1 MGADFDTHVKR
12 YHTIIL
18 SILFAVFAAPI
29 FYFAI
34 FRTEKET
41 ITLVRQDIREEVG
54 GGGVVAAAGEMN
66 MGFTHGG
73 TIAEVYVKEGDAVK
87 KDDALVRLDVA
98 EKEAERAQYKAKI
111 EVEKLKLSQL
121 LSGAEKKEVALVES
135 KIAAATAALDHA
147 RKELEDARLREEN
160 ELAQH
165 YALATDYS
173 DTILL
178 NAENAAQAL
187 LGIYDEQNKFKSI
200 FIIADSQKRSEA
212 EWQIMLERTALE
224 NIKRASRAIK
234 QGLARDAVDST
245 LSNLKTNLEV
255 IRAAL
260 QKTSE
265 VLGDATMVFGAP
277 DISGYR
283 TTVAVQRSV
292 VNATQTAILTFE
304 QNIALQKSA
313 GAAAV
318 RAAENKAAETENMQ
332 RTLEREL
339 AVKKAFT
346 ESAAIALEQAQIKEY
361 ESNLEVI
368 ERQVADSV
376 LRAPFDSVVRRV
388 FVRRGSLV
396 LRDAP
401 AAALAPLSELQVDAV
416 VSESDG
422 RKVAIGDSVDIVWQ
436 EGKSG
441 GRVVHVQGE
450 SVAVHFESEESA
462 PVLGVRVAV
471 RIYATIKKDVVLV
484 PNRFIEEEN
493 GMPYVYTK
501 EGGEEKRTAVFT
513 GMEWRGGTEVVE
525 GVSEGDVLVK
535 P

>member
-1 MGADFDTHVKR
+1 MKR
-12 YHTIIL
+12 YYVIIL
-18 SILFAVFAAPI
+18 SILFAAVAASI
-29 FYFAI
+29 FYFAV
-34 FRTEKET
+34 FRTEKEA
-41 ITLVRQDIREEVG
+41 ITLVRQDIKEEVAG
-54 GGGVVAAAGEMN
+54 DGVVAAAGEMN
-66 MGFTHGG
+66 MGFVHGG
-73 TIAEVYVKEGDAVK
+73 KVAEVYVKEGDAVK
-87 KDDALVRLDVA
+87 QDDALVRLDVA

-111 EVEKLKLSQL
+111 EVGKLKLSQL
-121 LSGAEKKEVALVES
+121 LSGAEKKEIALVES
-135 KIAAATAALDHA
+135 KISAVTTALDHA

-160 ELAQH
+160 ELARH

-200 FIIADSQKRSEA
+200 FIIEDSQKRSEA

-224 NIKRASRAIK
+224 NIKFASRTLK
-234 QGLARDAVDST
+234 QGITRDAIDST

-255 IRAAL
+255 IRASL

-265 VLGDATMVFGAP
+265 VLGDATMTFGAP

-304 QNIALQKSA
+304 QNISLQKSA

-318 RAAENKAAETENMQ
+318 RAAENKVAETENTL
-332 RTLEREL
+332 RTLEKEL

-346 ESAAIALEQAQIKEY
+346 ESAAISLEQAQIKEY
-361 ESNLEVI
+361 ESNLELV
-368 ERQVADSV
+368 ERQIADSV
-376 LRAPFDSVVRRV
+376 LRSPFDSVVRRV
-388 FVRRGSLV
+388 FVRRGSMV

-401 AAALAPLSELQVDAV
+401 AAVLAPLSELQVDAV
-416 VSESDG
+416 VSENDRKKIVIGDDADIMWQEGRSDG
-422 RKVAIGDSVDIVWQ
+422 R
-436 EGKSG
+436 
-441 GRVVHVQGE
+441 VVNVQGE
-450 SVAVHFESEESA
+450 NVAVYFKSEESA
-462 PVLGVRVAV
+462 PAPGSRVTV
-471 RIYATIKKDVVLV
+471 RIHATVKKGVVLV

-493 GMPYVYTK
+493 GVPYVYIQ
-501 EGGEEKRTAVFT
+501 EGREGKRTAVFI
-513 GMEWRGGTEVVE
+513 GMEWRGGTEVIE
-525 GVSEGDVLVK
+525 GVSEGDVLVM